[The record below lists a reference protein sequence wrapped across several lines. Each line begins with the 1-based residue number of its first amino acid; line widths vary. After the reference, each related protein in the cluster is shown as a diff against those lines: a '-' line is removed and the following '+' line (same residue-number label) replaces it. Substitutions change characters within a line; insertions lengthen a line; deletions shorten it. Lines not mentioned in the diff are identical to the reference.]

1 MQQNCLAL
9 QVKTYQ
15 IMLRWKHV
23 QNTMQSTHT
32 WSTVLHAIS
41 IGDLNINW
49 RNAELLP
56 SFWQV
61 ADAQEVRWACC
72 LAAFASHTILHTWW
86 RRHLLGSVDSGG
98 DHLQHISRTGANTK
112 SAANASVVDFHCMG
126 PSSHLHAFRIQ
137 KRDEHSIQVL
147 YICYYMW
154 CFSMSFGTTFGSK
167 GPVGTLM
174 KSTRAETWWDFSP
187 RKSAAI
193 KTSPSSCHHPPWMP
207 VPQLLRHPPPS
218 WFPGCPPLNRSWAP
232 WAWHP
237 WRPQHP
243 RRRAGHAWEPRTA
256 GRPVRPRRSRRTA
269 QPWNTSGRLE
279 SCWQI
284 RGGNWRILGKETTT
298 RINYFQYSVQQ
309 MFMPNS
315 NSNTLNTKICL

>member
-1 MQQNCLAL
+1 M
-9 QVKTYQ
+9 
-15 IMLRWKHV
+15 
-23 QNTMQSTHT
+23 
-32 WSTVLHAIS
+32 
-41 IGDLNINW
+41 
-49 RNAELLP
+49 P

-126 PSSHLHAFRIQ
+126 PSSHLHAFRVQ

-167 GPVGTLM
+167 GPAGTPM
-174 KSTRAETWWDFSP
+174 KSTRAERWWDFSP
-187 RKSAAI
+187 RKSAVI
-193 KTSPSSCHHPPWMP
+193 KTSQHIKYHQPATIH
-207 VPQLLRHPPPS
+207 L
-218 WFPGCPPLNRSWAP
+218 GCPCHSCYGTHRHRGSQDAHRWTEAGRRGRGTRGARSTRGAAQATRGSRELQEDRCAHADHGAQRSRGTHPGGWSHADKSVEGTGESWAKKL
-232 WAWHP
+232 
-237 WRPQHP
+237 RP
-243 RRRAGHAWEPRTA
+243 E
-256 GRPVRPRRSRRTA
+256 
-269 QPWNTSGRLE
+269 
-279 SCWQI
+279 
-284 RGGNWRILGKETTT
+284 
-298 RINYFQYSVQQ
+298 YDFQYSVQQ